1 MIIFD
6 RRAFIV
12 ALGGAGCAAL
22 VPGSAAGAAGDW
34 ETVTFADAGF
44 SWDVAA
50 RIDEAVAKG
59 QIANLHG
66 VVVVR
71 GGKLVFERYYSG
83 SDQTW
88 GTPLGTVTFGPDVIH
103 DLRSISKSVV
113 SLLYGIAL
121 GDGKVPAPEQPV
133 LDSFPEYAEL
143 ASDPQRR
150 RITVG
155 HVLSMTMGTEWNE
168 EIPYTNP
175 ANSEIAMDRAAD
187 RYRYVLDRPMVA
199 EPGKQWIYNGG
210 ASTLLARL
218 IERSSGRELLDYAR
232 AKLFEPLGIVGSQWV
247 KVPGGPAAA
256 ASGLRLVPRDLARI
270 GELVL
275 RQGRWGD
282 RQVVPAA
289 WLEESFKPR
298 AKADAATN
306 YGYQWWLGTHFGSHL
321 PWIGGFGNG
330 GQRLFVT
337 PSLDL
342 VVAITA
348 GNYNRSGQGNAPRAV
363 SAMIMAALKE
373 A

>member
-1 MIIFD
+1 MMMLD

-22 VPGSAAGAAGDW
+22 VPRSAAGAAGDW
-34 ETVTFADAGF
+34 ETVAFADAGF
-44 SWDVAA
+44 AWDVAA

-59 QIANLHG
+59 QIENLHS
-66 VVVVR
+66 VIVVR
-71 GGKLVFERYYSG
+71 GGKLVFERYYAG
-83 SDQTW
+83 NDANR
-88 GTPLGTVTFGPDVIH
+88 GTPLGMVTFGPDVIH
-103 DLRSISKSVV
+103 DVRSISKSVV
-113 SLLYGIAL
+113 SLLYGTAL
-121 GDGKVPAPEQPV
+121 ADGKVPAPEQPL
-133 LDSFPEYAEL
+133 LDAFPEYADL

-155 HVLSMTMGTEWNE
+155 HALSMTMGTEWNE

-175 ANSEIAMDRAAD
+175 ANSEIAMDLAPD

-199 EPGKQWIYNGG
+199 EPGKQWAYNGG
-210 ASTLLARL
+210 TSTLLARL
-218 IERSSGRELLDYAR
+218 IERGTGRELLDDAR
-232 AKLFEPLGIVGSQWV
+232 ARLFEPLGIVVTEWT

-256 ASGLRLVPRDLARI
+256 ASGLRLLPRDLAKI

-282 RQVVPAA
+282 HQVVPAA

-306 YGYQWWLGTHFGSHL
+306 YGYQWWLGTHTGSHI
-321 PWIGGFGNG
+321 PWIAGLGNG

-337 PSLDL
+337 PRLDL
-342 VVAITA
+342 VVAMTA
-348 GNYNRSGQGNAPRAV
+348 GNYNLSNQGKAPRA
-363 SAMIMAALKE
+363 ALTMIMEALKSG
-373 A
+373 

>member
-1 MIIFD
+1 MIMID

-22 VPGSAAGAAGDW
+22 VPGSTVHAAGDW

-59 QIANLHG
+59 QTENLHS

-83 SDQTW
+83 NDQSR
-88 GTPLGTVTFGPDVIH
+88 GTPLGMVTFGPDVIH

-121 GDGKVPAPEQPV
+121 DDGRVPAPGQPV

-150 RITVG
+150 RITIG

-175 ANSEIAMDRAAD
+175 ANSEIAMDLAAD
-187 RYRYVLDRPMVA
+187 RYRYVLDRPMAA
-199 EPGKQWIYNGG
+199 EPGKQWTYNGG
-210 ASTLLARL
+210 TSTLLARL
-218 IERSSGRELLDYAR
+218 IERSSGQALLDYAR
-232 AKLFEPLGIVGSQWV
+232 ARLFEPLGIGESQWA

-275 RQGRWGD
+275 RQGRWAD
-282 RQVVPAA
+282 RQVVPAG

-306 YGYQWWLGTHFGSHL
+306 YGYQWWLGTHTGSHI

-337 PSLDL
+337 PELDL
-342 VVAITA
+342 VIAITA
-348 GNYNRSGQGNAPRAV
+348 GNYNLSNQSKTPRAV
-363 SAMIMAALKE
+363 TAMIMAALKD